1 MKNLLVIS
9 LLLSNIAIANTNYE
23 LKLYEKILPIIF
35 KTKILKVFADKKTKE
50 ILIHSEKIDLV
61 NNCLDATLLIG
72 SSFPNISLGCLKKP
86 IFGTTYRSFKKNNNY
101 FGAFYWRKGR
111 PQIRFKLD
119 VIKKQKLNLSDNLR
133 KYAK

>member
-1 MKNLLVIS
+1 MKNIFVI
-9 LLLSNIAIANTNYE
+9 LIFLFNIAMANTNYE
-23 LKLYEKILPIIF
+23 LKLYEQILPIIF
-35 KTKILKVFADKKTKE
+35 KTKTLNVYADDKTKE
-50 ILIHSEKIDLV
+50 ILIHSKKIKLV
-61 NNCLDATLLIG
+61 KNCIDATLLIG
-72 SSFPNISLGCLKKP
+72 NNFPNIPSSCLNKP
-86 IFGTTYRSFKKNNNY
+86 IFGTTYRSFKKNSNY